1 MKILLMGY
9 IGNHNLGDDLM
20 MRAFVGRLYEMC
32 PDAEITLLLRFCGVD
47 EEVGE
52 LLGMLKLRNKTLHVR
67 SVHNLRLAAVK
78 TYIYG
83 NFIAPKYDLCLWV
96 GGTIFNDTS
105 GKGLYDYFSYNIKK
119 KIPFGYIDIGI
130 DNIDKKERILHA
142 RELFG
147 HSAITILRDKESC
160 DIAMKLRGKN
170 HTPAGDFY
178 SDIMQTDDL
187 VYLALEEREETQKK
201 NVLLI
206 SWRNLSEY
214 LTEDEEKRA
223 QEDVAKFAKIWL
235 DEKGEDACVE
245 LLPID
250 TFTDTEANERLK
262 EVLVKE
268 GISNVLLEKSPDP
281 DVKIEHIA
289 TADTYISGRLHSTMF
304 GEYYGCNVISV
315 NYSPKMDRFLKSIKR
330 ECDMTDIQKSIKG
343 AANSA
348 ASGGAGTLLVQML
361 RIYNCGAIEKDELD
375 NMWHDVASKK
385 AHIEDTLQQ
394 AFVKRDERVTDES
407 E

>member
-47 EEVGE
+47 EEVGD
-52 LLGMLKLRNKTLHVR
+52 LMKMLELRNRTLHVR

-142 RELFG
+142 RELFS
-147 HSAITILRDKESC
+147 HSAITILRDETSR
-160 DIAMKLRGKN
+160 DIAVRLRGKN
-170 HTPAGDFY
+170 HTPAGDFCA
-178 SDIMQTDDL
+178 DIMQTDDL
-187 VYLALEEREETQKK
+187 VYLALEEKDETEKK
-201 NVLLI
+201 KVLLI

-223 QEDVAKFAKIWL
+223 QESVAKFAKIWL
-235 DEKGEDACVE
+235 DEKGEDAGVE

-250 TFTDTEANERLK
+250 TFTDMQANERLK
-262 EVLVKE
+262 DVLAKS
-268 GISNVLLEKSPDP
+268 GISNVSIETSPNP
-281 DVKIEHIA
+281 DVKIEHIS

-304 GEYYGCNVISV
+304 GEYFGCNVISV
-315 NYSPKMDRFLKSIKR
+315 NYSPKMDRFLKSIGR
-330 ECDMTDIQKSIKG
+330 ECDMTDINRSIKG
-343 AANSA
+343 GANSGA
-348 ASGGAGTLLVQML
+348 AGADALLVEML
-361 RIYNCGAIEKDELD
+361 RIYNFGAIEKDELETL
-375 NMWHDVASKK
+375 WRDVASKK
-385 AHIEDTLQQ
+385 AHIEDTLQK
-394 AFVKRDERVTDES
+394 AFTKRSGKDTDES